1 MVGKR
6 FAALFAAVITASA
19 LASGTA
25 AADSNPDGNAVSVA
39 RAADGRTMSTAETE
53 RSVLEFWT
61 PERMKASIPADLP
74 ADTVKSTRKAGPTG
88 PAGEIKPMAPTE
100 QQKDAFVQD
109 IGIQATYASRAMGK
123 VFFRKPNDTRLW
135 HCSGASIGSPKRR
148 LVLTAGHCL
157 HTGKG
162 GGWATEFVFVP
173 YYFDGNRPHGSF
185 VATYLSSKNGWINNS
200 DFAYDMGIAV
210 TGNNASGRRVV
221 DEVGGNGTRWNY
233 PRDVNITMMGYPL
246 DRNNGERPW
255 LCWGKTERVSLF
267 DGRIQIR
274 CGFTGGAS
282 GGPWLQDY
290 NDRSDGWGVG
300 YANGVTSTVN
310 SDNWNRSPYFD
321 DNFKSLYDFA
331 ESHSS

>member
-6 FAALFAAVITASA
+6 LTVLFAAVITAGS
-19 LASGTA
+19 LASGVATA
-25 AADSNPDGNAVSVA
+25 ESNADGNSVSVA
-39 RAADGRTMSTAETE
+39 RSADGRTMSTADAQRAT
-53 RSVLEFWT
+53 LEFWT

-74 ADTVKSTRKAGPTG
+74 ADTVKSTRKAAPTG
-88 PAGEIKPMAPTE
+88 PAGEIKPVEATVKP
-100 QQKDAFVQD
+100 QDVAAHD

-135 HCSGASIGSPKRR
+135 HCSGASIGSTKRR

-173 YYFDGNRPHGSF
+173 YYFDGSRPHGSF

-210 TGNNASGRRVV
+210 TANNEFGRRVN

-255 LCWGKTERVSLF
+255 LCWGKTERVGVF

-331 ESHSS
+331 ESHSA